1 MSLPNVRGRECPGI
15 MPGSTPESLPDAR
28 THEARGVKAR
38 EVVPVRLPDAS
49 GREASGA
56 GAARKARTTPESSGD
71 IGREGRG
78 SRSSGREGGAR
89 ANPEDS
95 LCIQLESRYVARLA
109 RKTPCAWPSLCCVL
123 ASAGTPPRLQPRKG
137 EVKSRAFRRGS
148 DHAAKTAQHGVN
160 RARQGRISCSAVRS
174 DPRPGSRP
182 VHP

>member
-1 MSLPNVRGRECPGI
+1 MRGRECPGI

-56 GAARKARTTPESSGD
+56 GAVRKARTTPESSGD
-71 IGREGRG
+71 IGREGQ
-78 SRSSGREGGAR
+78 AR
-89 ANPEDS
+89 ASPKDS
-95 LCIQLESRYVARLA
+95 LRIQLESLAMPRACLA
-109 RKTPCAWPSLCCVL
+109 RKTLCAWPSLCAAP
-123 ASAGTPPRLQPRKG
+123 ASTGTPPCLQPRGG
-137 EVKSRAFRRGS
+137 EAKSRAFRRGS
-148 DHAAKTAQHGVN
+148 DHASKTAQHGVN